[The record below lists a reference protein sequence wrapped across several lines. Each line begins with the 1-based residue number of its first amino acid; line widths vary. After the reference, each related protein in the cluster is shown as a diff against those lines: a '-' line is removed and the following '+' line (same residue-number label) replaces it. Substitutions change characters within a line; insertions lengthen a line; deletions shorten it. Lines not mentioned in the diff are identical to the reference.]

1 MGADIRRPHSVYSVG
16 EDADPRF
23 SLANERTLLA
33 WLRTALAFVVTGL
46 ALAAA
51 ATAGTHSPSTRRRAA
66 AVVVGAVLAPWAY
79 LRWSA
84 CERALRLRQ
93 PLPSPTIAL
102 PVVAGVLA
110 LAAIAVVEL
119 VSQLS

>member
-1 MGADIRRPHSVYSVG
+1 VSADTRRPRSVYSVG

-51 ATAGTHSPSTRRRAA
+51 RRLVEGEWVPAVAAA

-119 VSQLS
+119 VSQLT